1 MTMERYPFKSSASNA
16 CVGEEKCHK
25 IILTLNY
32 LIFLLL
38 LDMYL
43 IAVIYKIKRHI
54 ESTYYKWIPNFVSIS
69 VW

>member
-1 MTMERYPFKSSASNA
+1 MTMERYSFKSSASNA

-43 IAVIYKIKRHI
+43 IAVMYKIKCHI
-54 ESTYYKWIPNFVSIS
+54 ESTHYKWIPDFVSIS
-69 VW
+69 IW